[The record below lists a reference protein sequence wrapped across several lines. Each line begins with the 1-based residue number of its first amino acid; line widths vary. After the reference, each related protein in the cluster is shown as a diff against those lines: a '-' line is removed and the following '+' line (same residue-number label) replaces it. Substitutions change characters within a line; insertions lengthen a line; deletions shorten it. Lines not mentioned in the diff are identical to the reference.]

1 MDESRKEMVLGRI
14 NKRISDLQ
22 DQIEEDEQ
30 WATYTQHLGELLGEV
45 KGLKKAE
52 RLIRGNE

>member
-30 WATYTQHLGELLGEV
+30 WATYTQHLGELWGEL

-52 RLIRGNE
+52 RLIRGYE